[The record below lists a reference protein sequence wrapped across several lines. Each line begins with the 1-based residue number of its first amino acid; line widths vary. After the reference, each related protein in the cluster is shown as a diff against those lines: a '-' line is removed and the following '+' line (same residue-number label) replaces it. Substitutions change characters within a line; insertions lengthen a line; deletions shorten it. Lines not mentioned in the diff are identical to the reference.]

1 MQSYAEKIATQLTI
15 RTNQVAAT
23 IELLDEG
30 NTIPF
35 IARYRKEVTGGLDEE
50 QLRAIQSQIEFLRKL
65 DERRETILAS
75 IEEQGKLTDELRA
88 QLLAADTLTALE
100 DLYQPYKPKRR
111 TRAMIA
117 REKGLAPLAD
127 QILAQAR
134 GKAAPEELAAAFLN
148 EGVASIEEALAGARD
163 IVAEAISDHP
173 EVRRVTREKALKFG
187 ATRSGKIEDATD
199 EREVYALYYD
209 FEFRVDRL
217 RPHQILAI
225 NRGEEQKIL
234 RVAVDVPE
242 RDWRNAIT
250 AVFRPN
256 QLSPFHDQM
265 ELAIEDAAKRLLLPA
280 IERDVRSTL
289 TEMAEMH
296 AIQVFAANL
305 RGLLTQPPL
314 AGHHV
319 LALDPGYRTGCKV
332 AVVDA
337 SGKLLT
343 TDTVYPHP
351 PQKQAAATVRTLTDL
366 INKFGVS
373 LITIGNGTAS
383 RETEQL
389 VAELIQKEYQGK
401 GLHYLMVNEAGAS
414 VYSASPLAKTEFP
427 DLDVSLRSAVSIARR
442 VQDPLAELVKIDPK
456 SIGVGMYQHD
466 VNQKALATSLD
477 GVVESVVNQVG
488 VDLNTAS
495 PALLTYVA
503 GIGPK
508 LAERIVAHRN
518 EHGPFPNRKAILK
531 VSGLGPKAFE
541 QAAGFLRVRDG
552 DEPLDASAIHPESY
566 TVAKQILQQVK
577 LAADAPMEERE
588 QKLSDLRQQVSL
600 AELAKAL
607 GTGEPTLID
616 IFEQL
621 VRPGRDPRE
630 DLPAPILRSD
640 VLSMDDLYPGLELEG
655 TVRNV
660 VDFGAFID
668 IGVKQDGLLHRSQF
682 PHGTLLNVGD
692 VITVEIQKVEKER
705 GRIGLAWPGKAES
718 DQAAANPQPAK
729 ASQGKPGQSKSGQ
742 GKPGQG
748 KPGQGKNND
757 KKKPKVDWAIG

>member
-1 MQSYAEKIATQLTI
+1 MQTYAEKISTQLNI
-15 RTNQVAAT
+15 RADQVAAT
-23 IELLDEG
+23 IALLDDG

-50 QLRAIQSQIEFLRKL
+50 QLRAIQSQLDFLRKL

-75 IEEQGKLTDELRA
+75 IEEQGKLTEELRA
-88 QLLAADTLTALE
+88 ELLAADTLTALE

-117 REKGLAPLAD
+117 REKGLAPLAE

-134 GKAAPEELAAAFLN
+134 GKASPEELAAAFLN

-163 IVAEAISDHP
+163 IVAEAISDSP

-187 ATRSGKIEDATD
+187 TARAGKIEDAVD

-217 RPHQILAI
+217 RPHQILAV

-234 RVAVDVPE
+234 RVTVDVPE

-250 AVFRPN
+250 NVFRPN

-265 ELAIEDAAKRLLLPA
+265 ELAIDDAAKRLLLPA

-314 AGHHV
+314 AGHNV

-337 SGKLLT
+337 SGKLLEV
-343 TDTVYPHP
+343 DTVYPHP
-351 PQKQAAATVRTLTDL
+351 PQKQSAATIRTLSDL
-366 INKFGVS
+366 INKYGVS

-389 VAELIQKEYQGK
+389 VAELIQKGYQGK

-414 VYSASPLAKTEFP
+414 VYSASPLAKKEFP

-442 VQDPLAELVKIDPK
+442 IQDPLAELVKIDPK

-466 VNQKALATSLD
+466 VNQKALAESLD

-508 LAERIVAHRN
+508 LAERIVAYRDEN
-518 EHGPFPNRKAILK
+518 GPFANRKAVRD

-541 QAAGFLRVRDG
+541 QAAGFLRVRGG

-566 TVAKQILQQVK
+566 AAAKKVLKQLQ
-577 LAADAPMEERE
+577 LAPDAPLEERE
-588 QKLSDLRQQVSL
+588 RKVEELRRGTSM
-600 AELAKAL
+600 AELAAAL
-607 GTGEPTLID
+607 GVGEPTLID
-616 IFEQL
+616 ILDQL

-668 IGVKQDGLLHRSQF
+668 IGVKQDGLLHRSQI
-682 PHGTLLNVGD
+682 PHGTVLNVGD
-692 VITVEIQKVEKER
+692 VITVAIEKVEKER
-705 GRIGLAWPGKAES
+705 GRIGLAWPGKGEDERSAPK
-718 DQAAANPQPAK
+718 QQNRAKPQ
-729 ASQGKPGQSKSGQ
+729 KSNNDRKQ
-742 GKPGQG
+742 NDK
-748 KPGQGKNND
+748 KNND

>member
-1 MQSYAEKIATQLTI
+1 MQTYADTISTQLNI
-15 RTNQVAAT
+15 RANQVAAT
-23 IELLDEG
+23 IALLDDG

-35 IARYRKEVTGGLDEE
+35 IARYRKEATGGLDEE
-50 QLRAIQSQIEFLRKL
+50 QLRAIQSQIDFLRKL

-75 IEEQGKLTDELRA
+75 IEEQGKLTEELRA
-88 QLLAADTLTALE
+88 ELEAATTLTALE

-117 REKGLAPLAD
+117 REKGLEPLAN
-127 QILAQAR
+127 QMLAQLR
-134 GKAAPEELAAAFLN
+134 GNGDPATLAAAFLN
-148 EGVASIEEALAGARD
+148 EQVESVEEALAGARD
-163 IVAEAISDHP
+163 IVAETISDNP
-173 EVRRVTREKALKFG
+173 EVRRVTREKALKF
-187 ATRSGKIEDATD
+187 ATARAGKIDDAVD

-209 FEFRVDRL
+209 FEFRIDRI
-217 RPHQILAI
+217 RPHQVLAV

-234 RVAVDVPE
+234 RVAVEVPE
-242 RDWRNAIT
+242 RDWRNAIN

-256 QLSPFHDQM
+256 QLSPFFEQM
-265 ELAIEDAAKRLLLPA
+265 EMAIDDAAKRLLLPA

-289 TEMAEMH
+289 TEQAEMH

-314 AGHHV
+314 SGHNI
-319 LALDPGYRTGCKV
+319 LAVDPAYRTGCKL

-337 SGKLLT
+337 SGKLLEV
-343 TDTVYPHP
+343 DTIYPHQ
-351 PQKQAAATVRTLTDL
+351 PQKQKAEALRTLSDL
-366 INKFGVS
+366 INKHGIS

-389 VAELIQKEYQGK
+389 IAELIQAQFKDK
-401 GLHYLMVNEAGAS
+401 ALHYLMVNEAGAS
-414 VYSASPLAKTEFP
+414 VYSASPLAKAELP
-427 DLDVSLRSAVSIARR
+427 GLDVSLRSAVSIARR

-466 VNQKALATSLD
+466 VNQKELAGSLD

-508 LAERIVAHRN
+508 LAERIVAYRD
-518 EHGPFPNRKAILK
+518 ESGPFPNRKAILK

-541 QAAGFLRVRDG
+541 QSAGFLRVRDG

-566 TVAKQILQQVK
+566 AVAKQILK
-577 LAADAPMEERE
+577 ELTLAIDAPMEERE
-588 QKLSDLRQQVSL
+588 QKLAALRSERSL
-600 AELAKAL
+600 AELAAAF
-607 GTGEPTLID
+607 GVGEPTLAD

-630 DLPAPILRSD
+630 DLQAPILRSD

-668 IGVKQDGLLHRSQF
+668 IGVKQDGLLHRSQI
-682 PHGTLLNVGD
+682 PQGTVLNVG
-692 VITVEIQKVEKER
+692 EIISVAIEKVEKDR
-705 GRIGLAWPGKAES
+705 GRIGLSWPGKEANGES
-718 DQAAANPQPAK
+718 APTQKQSN
-729 ASQGKPGQSKSGQ
+729 ASPSKSNP
-742 GKPGQG
+742 GKSTQN
-748 KPGQGKNND
+748 KPNNRSKKD
-757 KKKPKVDWAIG
+757 KKPKVDWAIG